1 MIAEKVCHS
10 CVVRTYEFSHNC
22 RGGYHPP
29 AKAAQSSIVR
39 CDAEKSLGTIRLE
52 TVTKK
57 LPTFYT
63 EVKTLAFE
71 GLSER
76 LEAAFKRLKSKGSLN
91 EADVRAAMRDVRM
104 ALLEADVSYKVAKD
118 FTAKVTERAI
128 GADVM
133 ESLTPA
139 QMVIKIVNEE
149 LIDLMGGTKTR
160 LATAPHPPTV
170 IMLCGLQ
177 GAGKTTHCAKLALML
192 KNRGSRPMLVACD
205 IYRPAAIKQLQV
217 LGEKVGVPVFEKGTQ
232 DPVETAKQA
241 VALARDEGNDY
252 VLIDTAGRLHIDEQL
267 MDELKR
273 IKSEVRPHEILLVV
287 DAMTGQDAVNVAS
300 TFNETLGIDGLILT
314 KLDGD
319 TRGGAALS
327 ARAVTGKPIK
337 FVGVGEKLGDLDTFH
352 PDRMASRILGMGDVL
367 SLIEK
372 AETAIDEKKA
382 AELEEKIRKNKFDLN
397 DLLDQITQLRKMG
410 SIQDTLAMLP
420 GMGKKLQGVD
430 VDEKQFDRL
439 QALIR
444 SMTPKERENPDIIN
458 PSRKRRIAAGSGQKV
473 EDVNRLLNQHKQMQ
487 KLFKQ
492 FNGKG
497 SKKKM
502 RRMGFDPSKLGM

>member
-1 MIAEKVCHS
+1 M
-10 CVVRTYEFSHNC
+10 
-22 RGGYHPP
+22 
-29 AKAAQSSIVR
+29 
-39 CDAEKSLGTIRLE
+39 
-52 TVTKK
+52 
-57 LPTFYT
+57 
-63 EVKTLAFE
+63 AFE
-71 GLSER
+71 GLSEK
-76 LEAAFKRLKSKGSLN
+76 LESAFKRLKSKGSLT
-91 EADVRAAMRDVRM
+91 EADVKSAMRDVRM

-118 FTAKVTERAI
+118 FTATVTERAI

-149 LIDLMGGTKTR
+149 LVNLMGGTKTR
-160 LATAPHPPTV
+160 LASAAHGPTV
-170 IMLCGLQ
+170 ILMCGLQ

-192 KNRGSRPMLVACD
+192 KNQSHRPLLVACD

-217 LGEKVGVPVFEKGTQ
+217 MGEKAGVPVYEMGTQ
-232 DPVETAKQA
+232 DPVQTAKEA
-241 VALARDEGNDY
+241 VNKAKDEGFDY
-252 VLIDTAGRLHIDEQL
+252 VILDTAGRLHVDEQL

-273 IKSEVRPHEILLVV
+273 IKSDVHPHEILLVV
-287 DAMTGQDAVNVAS
+287 DAMTGQDAVKVAES
-300 TFNETLGIDGLILT
+300 FNEALGIDGLILT

-337 FVGVGEKLGDLDTFH
+337 FIGIGEKLGDLDVFH

-372 AETAIDEKKA
+372 AESTLDEKKA
-382 AELEEKIRKNKFDLN
+382 REMEEKLRKNKFDLN

-420 GMGKKLQGVD
+420 GMGKAMKDVD
-430 VDEKQFDRL
+430 IDEKQFDRL
-439 QALIR
+439 QAVIR
-444 SMTPKERENPDIIN
+444 SMTPKERTNPDIIN
-458 PSRKRRIAAGSGQKV
+458 PSRKKRIAAGCGQKV

-497 SKKKM
+497 SKRKM
-502 RRMGFDPSKLGM
+502 RRMGMGMDMSKLGNMGGMF

>member
-1 MIAEKVCHS
+1 
-10 CVVRTYEFSHNC
+10 
-22 RGGYHPP
+22 
-29 AKAAQSSIVR
+29 
-39 CDAEKSLGTIRLE
+39 
-52 TVTKK
+52 
-57 LPTFYT
+57 
-63 EVKTLAFE
+63 
-71 GLSER
+71 
-76 LEAAFKRLKSKGSLN
+76 
-91 EADVRAAMRDVRM
+91 
-104 ALLEADVSYKVAKD
+104 
-118 FTAKVTERAI
+118 
-128 GADVM
+128 
-133 ESLTPA
+133 
-139 QMVIKIVNEE
+139 
-149 LIDLMGGTKTR
+149 
-160 LATAPHPPTV
+160 
-170 IMLCGLQ
+170 
-177 GAGKTTHCAKLALML
+177 
-192 KNRGSRPMLVACD
+192 
-205 IYRPAAIKQLQV
+205 
-217 LGEKVGVPVFEKGTQ
+217 
-232 DPVETAKQA
+232 
-241 VALARDEGNDY
+241 
-252 VLIDTAGRLHIDEQL
+252 

-497 SKKKM
+497 SKKRCAVWASTRASSECKT
-502 RRMGFDPSKLGM
+502 DVIL

>member
-1 MIAEKVCHS
+1 M
-10 CVVRTYEFSHNC
+10 
-22 RGGYHPP
+22 
-29 AKAAQSSIVR
+29 
-39 CDAEKSLGTIRLE
+39 
-52 TVTKK
+52 
-57 LPTFYT
+57 
-63 EVKTLAFE
+63 KTLAFE

-192 KNRGSRPMLVACD
+192 KNRGSSPMLVACD

-300 TFNETLGIDGLILT
+300 TFNETLG
-314 KLDGD
+314 
-319 TRGGAALS
+319 AALS

-382 AELEEKIRKNKFDLN
+382 AELEEKIRKNKLDLN